1 MTYDFTSIID
11 RKGKDALA
19 VEAVN
24 FTGTSEVTTKEGFSR
39 IPMWVA
45 DMNFATVP
53 TIQKAI
59 IERVKHP
66 LFGYFNPS
74 AEYYQAI
81 IDWQAKR
88 HDVKG
93 LASHNI
99 GYENGV
105 LGGLISAAN
114 TLCSKGDNILLH
126 SPTYVGFT
134 MCLKNNGYNL
144 VLSPLV
150 KDEKGI
156 WRMDYK
162 DMEAKIKA
170 KHIHTAIFCSPQN
183 PSGRVWEKWEIEKA
197 MDLYKKY
204 NVFVISDEIWADLTL
219 NGNKH
224 IPVQSISEDAKQ
236 RTFALY
242 APSKTFNL
250 AGLIGAYHIVY
261 NNWMRER
268 VDKESSLPHYNKMNV
283 LSMHALIG
291 AYTLEGHK
299 WVDELR
305 QVLSEN
311 INYAVDYISR
321 HFEGVEVSKPEG
333 TYMLFIDCTE
343 WCKKHNKTINELY
356 NSGIEYGVIWQDG
369 RAFNGSCHIRMNLA
383 LPLSLVKEAF
393 ERLNKYVFN
402 A

>member
-39 IPMWVA
+39 IPMWIA
-45 DMNFATVP
+45 DMNFATVL

-134 MCLKNNGYNL
+134 MCLKNNCYNL

-170 KHIHTAIFCSPQN
+170 KHIHTAIFCSPHN

-197 MDLYKKY
+197 MDLYIKY

>member
-1 MTYDFTSIID
+1 MTYDFTSIIN

-170 KHIHTAIFCSPQN
+170 KHIHTAIFCSPHN

>member
-39 IPMWVA
+39 IPMWIA
-45 DMNFATVP
+45 DMNFATVL

-170 KHIHTAIFCSPQN
+170 KHIHTAIFCSPHN

-197 MDLYKKY
+197 MDLYIKY

>member
-45 DMNFATVP
+45 DMNFATVL

-170 KHIHTAIFCSPQN
+170 KHIHTAIFCSPHN